1 MTLPSWITLDSANSR
16 LAGAAGQFSGTT
28 QAEANASAQRS
39 LDTFGDA
46 AIADGSLY
54 CYDFPVL
61 LTTVAGLGIGL
72 PSQSTWDADN
82 EFVWTV
88 RGYNIGGAS
97 SLVDRVNVNDLSI
110 ASFAPAATTHGIQ
123 YVPDYSGSGTL
134 QGQRI
139 WFNRY
144 AVIGHILPAAPYTS
158 TNIFSAI
165 PSNIAPS
172 ALSPALWVPEKN
184 MLFASQGKFNPG
196 VGLRFQS
203 IDFMTGVKTITN
215 MDPTITSDADNYT
228 YNPEKDSVLIG
239 GLASVDIATLV
250 PTAITMAPVGRNQ
263 VGSSAYCPDNGYIYI
278 PYNLGAT
285 YGVALMSAAT
295 EAIDY
300 YVDISTT
307 YIKGIVYHPARRYMY
322 IYGNDTVTIIDTE
335 KYALDSAMIL
345 GNITGLPTPISAPTG
360 VYSPITRNVY
370 IAASGGIMYV
380 IT

>member
-61 LTTVAGLGIGL
+61 LTTITGLGLGL

-82 EFVWTV
+82 EFVWTA
-88 RGYNIGGAS
+88 RGYNGSAS
-97 SLVDRVNVNDLSI
+97 NIDRVNVNDLSL
-110 ASFAPAATTHGIQ
+110 AFFAPAATTHGIQ

-165 PSNIAPS
+165 PSNIGTS
-172 ALSPALWVPEKN
+172 AFAPALWVPEKN

-203 IDFMTGVKTITN
+203 IDFMTGVKTITH
-215 MDPTITSDADNYT
+215 MTPTITDDASNYT

-250 PTAITMAPVGRNQ
+250 PTAITLAGGRVQ
-263 VGSSAYCPDNGYIYI
+263 VGASAYCPDNGYIYI
-278 PYNLGAT
+278 PYNLGLT

-322 IYGNDTVTIIDTE
+322 IYGKDTVTIIDTE

-345 GNITGLPTPISAPTG
+345 GNITGLPTVIAGPTG

-370 IAASGGIMYV
+370 ISVLGGIMYV